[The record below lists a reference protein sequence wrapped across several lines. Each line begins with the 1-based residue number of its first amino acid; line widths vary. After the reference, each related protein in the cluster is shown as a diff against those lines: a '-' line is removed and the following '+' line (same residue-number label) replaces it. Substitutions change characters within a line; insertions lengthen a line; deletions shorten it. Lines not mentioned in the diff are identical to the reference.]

1 MRTIWLAAL
10 LLACGNKPASSPGGG
25 SAVVTPADDKP
36 GLDLVV
42 SNGTQAAPPVD
53 RTKLAPAQKLAD
65 TGPLFA
71 RAKPLAPAD
80 VEPSAL
86 RPAST
91 PPPLTGER
99 VTTSFPP
106 PPSLKEPPP
115 ATSSTA
121 PLHVTRYMPEGKLD
135 EAPRLTVTFDQP
147 MVAITSQS
155 AAATVQPVTLTP
167 AVKGHWRWIGTRT
180 IEFDPDGGRFP
191 MATTYRVAIAS
202 GTKGV
207 VGAPLAKAIEFTF
220 ETPPPKVI
228 ASQPSGGQVELDEP
242 ILLVFDQRIDP
253 QAVIAALR
261 VTSTGNHPDV
271 KDDPWQPAKQL
282 PVRVQALDPA
292 QYDKRLSARIAE
304 LGKDAAGRW
313 LVVRA
318 VDKLAP
324 DAQIAVTLPVGL
336 GSLEGPN
343 RTTEPQAWAF
353 STYPPFDFD
362 STSCAKETCAPTG
375 YLAVNFTNEIDIAS
389 FKDDQVEV
397 VPAIKDLH
405 LQVSD
410 TRLILMGSVQANTT
424 YKVEIKQA
432 LHDVHHQALRH
443 DVVATLPTGPAQA
456 TFGGASGTILLD
468 PAATPELSYF
478 SAQYTALNVSLYR
491 VTPADY
497 PAFQRGR
504 WTGPHAKPPGT
515 ELPFRQIKIHGDGLA
530 ETHVDLSAALA
541 NGRGQVVAVVAPA
554 PWTDL
559 EHPPPQQIVWAQATH
574 LAIDAH
580 VDRDELVVFA
590 TDLATGTPVADAT
603 IVLAPAGTTA
613 KTDARGL
620 ATLALPPSII
630 HTADE
635 ILGHELAYLVARHGE
650 DVTILAGDV
659 WEHEAIGPQLAWET
673 FDDRDLY
680 RPGEEVTIKG
690 WIRVVDPNKHGD
702 VAGVAKR
709 VSGVHYT
716 VADSEGTPIAHGD
729 TKLNELGG
737 FDLRFTLPKTP
748 NLGEAT
754 VTFEARGA
762 IKSTS
767 MQVVRIEEFRRPDFD
782 ASAHPQTEPFV
793 VGGGGD
799 VTVGAHY
806 YAGGPLGGAKVN
818 WRLHADETTYRPPD
832 HDDYTFGTWTAWWP
846 MNRWGGDRS
855 QALPRPISDW
865 SLEGKTDGGGEHVL
879 HVDARH
885 VAPAK
890 PYAVSAE
897 ATITAP
903 NNQTWTARTSFIV
916 HPASLYVG
924 VMGKRPFV
932 VQGEPYEL
940 SVIGVDLDG
949 KPAPG
954 AAVTVETVRS
964 VTTWANGKAEVKEV
978 DAQRCAVTT
987 AVAAVACKLATPHGG
1002 EYIVRAVIVDAKG
1015 RSNRTET
1022 QFWVAGDDE
1031 NLRARGSSQQQLVE
1045 IIPDKKDYAPGN
1057 TAELLIRAPFAPAEG
1072 VVTYRRSGIIKT
1084 ERITLATETAVITVP
1099 ITDDLV
1105 PNVVV
1110 QVDLVGAQ
1118 PTLDAHGV
1126 AQKTTQP
1133 AYAVGS
1139 IDLSIPPRERTLAVT
1154 VTPSAAK
1161 LAPGDQASVTV
1172 AVHDAAG
1179 KPVANADVAV
1189 FVVDDSIL
1197 TLAGYRVADPL
1208 AVFYQARPTDTT
1220 DYYARAYL
1228 TQAMQR
1234 GERDGWEALET
1245 GYEYRRGIGN
1255 GPGTGTGYGFGAGRG
1270 GFKNKGVAEH
1280 AYFDLLE
1287 QAPAKSRTVNQEMPD
1302 PNADRDSDG
1311 IPDEVDKM
1319 PTTEIAVRSNFN
1331 PLAVFAPAATTTADG
1346 SVTVPVTMPDNLT
1359 RYRVIAVVAAGERQF
1374 GKGESTMT
1382 ARLPLMVRAT
1392 PPRFLS
1398 FGDTFQLPITLQNQT
1413 DAAMQV
1419 KLAVR
1424 VSNLALTDGD
1434 GRVVTVPANDQI
1446 LVEMPVSAVAAGT
1459 ARLQI
1464 VAASGAVGDA
1474 QELELPVWTPATT
1487 EAFATYGVIDDGAI
1501 RQPIALPPGVLPQFG
1516 GIEVSTASTNLQ
1528 ALTDAL
1534 IYLVHYPFECAEQR
1548 SSRILAIAG
1557 LKDVLAAFHA
1567 KDLPSPAALA
1577 TSVAVDVEAIA
1588 KLQGGD
1594 GGFSYWGDRPSVPYL
1609 SVYVPF
1615 ALAHAKAKGFAVPP
1629 PLFTSSLRYLRT
1641 IDEHI
1646 PVTYSRE
1653 ERLVIEAFALATRA
1667 QLGDDVHAEA
1677 KLLAAAKLPVDAMGW
1692 VLASLASGATAERAS
1707 LEQQLAQHITET
1719 AGAASVVSGYGD
1731 DGYLVLGSDG
1741 RSAGI
1746 VLDALIQAQPTSE
1759 LIPKLV
1765 TGLLASRRQGRWSS
1779 TQENGFVLIALD
1791 RYFQTYEKIT
1801 PSFVARVWLG
1811 ADYAGDHA
1819 FRGRTT
1825 ETASIAIPMSAVAT
1839 HDKSDLVIQKDGSG
1853 RLYYRIGTSYAPAD
1867 LHIAAADH
1875 GFVVERSYE
1884 AVDDPKDVTRDAQG
1898 IWHVK
1903 VGARV
1908 RVRISM
1914 VNDGQRHHVALVDP
1928 MPAGFEAVNPELA
1941 GVAAIPDDP
1950 KDAPADR
1957 YWWWRSAWYEHQNM
1971 RDERV
1976 EAFTSNLWE
1985 GVHAYDYIARA
1996 TTRGTFVA
2004 APPKAEEMY
2013 MPETF
2018 GRGASERVVVE

>member
-10 LLACGNKPASSPGGG
+10 LFACGNKPASVPGGG
-25 SAVVTPADDKP
+25 SAVAKPADDKP
-36 GLDLVV
+36 GLELAL
-42 SNGTQAAPPVD
+42 SNGVQSAPPVD
-53 RTKLAPAQKLAD
+53 HTKLTPAQKLAD

-91 PPPLTGER
+91 PPPLTGQR

-106 PPSLKEPPP
+106 SPSLREPPP
-115 ATSSTA
+115 ATNATA
-121 PLHVTRYMPEGKLD
+121 PLHVTRVMPEGKLD

-147 MVAITSQS
+147 MVAITSQT
-155 AAATVQPVTLTP
+155 AAAAVQPVTLTP

-180 IEFDPDGGRFP
+180 IEFDPEGGRFP
-191 MATTYRVAIAS
+191 MATTYRVAIAA

-207 VGAPLAKAIEFTF
+207 VGAPLAKAVEFTF

-228 ASQPSGGQVELDEP
+228 ESQPTGGQVELDEP

-253 QAVIAALR
+253 RAVVAALR

-271 KDDPWQPAKQL
+271 KDDPWQPAKEIPVPIQAVDATQL
-282 PVRVQALDPA
+282 HDE
-292 QYDKRLSARIAE
+292 RLAARIAA
-304 LGKDAAGRW
+304 LGKEAEGRW
-313 LVVRA
+313 LVVRS
-318 VDKLAP
+318 VGKLAP
-324 DAQIAVTLPVGL
+324 DAQITLGIPSGL
-336 GSLEGPN
+336 ASLEGPN
-343 RTTEPQAWAF
+343 RTTEAQSRAF
-353 STYPPFDFD
+353 STFPPFDFD
-362 STSCAKETCAPTG
+362 STSCGKDKCSPEG
-375 YLAVNFTNEIDIAS
+375 YLSVNFTNEIDGAS
-389 FKDDQVEV
+389 FKDEMVEV
-397 VPAIKDLH
+397 VPAIKGMH
-405 LQVSD
+405 VEVSGNRVLL
-410 TRLILMGSVQANTT
+410 TGSIQANTP
-424 YKVEIKQA
+424 YEVEIKPA
-432 LHDVHHQALRH
+432 LRDVHHQTLRH
-443 DVVATLPTGPAQA
+443 DVTATLPTGPARA
-456 TFGGASGTILLD
+456 AFWGAQGTIVLD
-468 PAATPELSYF
+468 PAAKPELSYF
-478 SAQYTALNVSLYR
+478 TAQYSALDVSLYK

-497 PAFQRGR
+497 SAFVLGR
-504 WTGPHAKPPGT
+504 WEERHPKGKLPGT
-515 ELPFRQIKIHGDGLA
+515 ELPFVQVKTVGDGLA
-530 ETHVDLSAALA
+530 ETHLDLSAALA
-541 NGRGQVVAVVAPA
+541 NGRGQVVAVVEPS

-559 EHPPPQQIVWAQATH
+559 KQPPPRMVVWAQATH

-580 VDRDELVVFA
+580 VDNDDLIVFA
-590 TDLATGTPVADAT
+590 TDLATGAPVADAT
-603 IVLAPAGTTA
+603 IELAPSGKTT
-613 KTDARGL
+613 KTDAHGL
-620 ATLALPPSII
+620 ATLPRPQVSSAKNAIVGYPMS
-630 HTADE
+630 
-635 ILGHELAYLVARHGE
+635 YLVARHGE
-650 DVTILAGDV
+650 DVTVLRGDV
-659 WEHEAIGPQLAWET
+659 WEHVPVGPRLAWET

-690 WIRVVDPNKHGD
+690 WMRLVDPNKHGD
-702 VAGVAKR
+702 IAGVAGK
-709 VSGVHYT
+709 VSSVHYT
-716 VADSEGTPIAHGD
+716 VVDSESNPITHGD
-729 TKLNELGG
+729 TTVNALGG
-737 FDLRFTLPKTP
+737 FDLHFTLPKTP
-748 NLGEAT
+748 NLGDAT
-754 VTFEARGA
+754 VAFEARGE
-762 IKSTS
+762 IKGNSE
-767 MQVVRIEEFRRPDFD
+767 QVVRIEEFRRPDFD
-782 ASAHPQTEPFV
+782 ATAHAQTEPFV
-793 VGGGGD
+793 VGSAGD

-818 WRLHADETTYRPPD
+818 WRLHADETTYRPPN
-832 HDDYTFGTWTAWWP
+832 HDDFVFGTWTAWWQS
-846 MNRWGGDRS
+846 NRWGGEMIK
-855 QALPRPISDW
+855 QRPISDW
-865 SLEGKTDGGGEHVL
+865 TFEGKTDGGGEHVL
-879 HVDARH
+879 RVDAKR

-890 PYAVSAE
+890 PYSVSAE

-903 NNQTWTARTSFIV
+903 NNQAWTARTSFVV

-924 VMGKRPFV
+924 IAAKRPFV
-932 VQGEPYEL
+932 TQGDPYEL
-940 SVIGVDLDG
+940 AVIGVDIDG

-954 AAVTVETVRS
+954 AAVTIDAVRTI
-964 VTTWANGKAEVKEV
+964 TTWTNGKSEVKEV
-978 DAQRCAVTT
+978 DPQHCAVTT
-987 AVAAVACKLATPHGG
+987 ATDATSCKLATPHGG
-1002 EYIVRAVIVDAKG
+1002 EYTVRATIVDTKG
-1015 RSNRTET
+1015 RPNRTEM
-1022 QFWVAGDDE
+1022 QFWVAGDDTE
-1031 NLRARGSSQQQLVE
+1031 LSSRDIAKQAVE
-1045 IIPDKKDYAPGN
+1045 IIPDKKEYTPGN
-1057 TAELLIRAPFAPAEG
+1057 TAELLIRSPFVPAEG

-1084 ERITLATETAVITVP
+1084 ERITLAKPTTVITVP

-1105 PNVVV
+1105 PNVFV
-1110 QVDLVGAQ
+1110 QVDLVGAR
-1118 PTLDAHGV
+1118 PRLDEHGKPE
-1126 AQKTTQP
+1126 ATSQP

-1139 IDLSIPPRERTLAVT
+1139 IVLSVPPRERTLAVT

-1161 LAPGDQASVTV
+1161 LAPGDKASVTV
-1172 AVHDAAG
+1172 TVKDAAG
-1179 KPVANADVAV
+1179 KPVANSDVAV

-1197 TLAGYRVADPL
+1197 TLAGYQVADPL
-1208 AVFYQARPTDTT
+1208 ATFYQARPTDTS
-1220 DYYARAYL
+1220 DYYVRAYL
-1228 TQAMQR
+1228 QVMQHTYAEEDR
-1234 GERDGWEALET
+1234 WTAINDGVF
-1245 GYEYRRGIGN
+1245 YRRGTIEHF
-1255 GPGTGTGYGFGAGRG
+1255 GFGAGRG
-1270 GFKNKGVAEH
+1270 WKNKGGKEH
-1280 AYFDLLE
+1280 ITEQTEYFDMLE
-1287 QAPAKSRTVNQEMPD
+1287 DQSPRRAATQQEMPD
-1302 PNADRDSDG
+1302 PNADRDGDG
-1311 IPDEVDKM
+1311 IPDSVDKM
-1319 PTTEIAVRSNFN
+1319 PTTEIAVRTNFN
-1331 PLAVFAPAATTTADG
+1331 PLAVFAPAATTNADG

-1359 RYRVIAVVAAGERQF
+1359 RYRVIAVAAAGERQF

-1434 GRVVTVPANDQI
+1434 GRVVTVPANDQV
-1446 LVEMPVSAVAAGT
+1446 LVEVPVSAVAAGT

-1464 VAASGAVGDA
+1464 VAASGEVGDA
-1474 QELELPVWTPATT
+1474 QELELPVWTPTTT

-1534 IYLVHYPFECAEQR
+1534 IYLVRYPYECSEQR

-1557 LKDVLAAFHA
+1557 LKDVLAAFRA
-1567 KDLPSPAALA
+1567 KDLPSPAVLA

-1588 KLQGGD
+1588 KTQGGD
-1594 GGFSYWGDRPSVPYL
+1594 GGFSYWGDEPSVPYV

-1615 ALAHAKAKGFAVPP
+1615 ALARAKAKGFAVPP
-1629 PLFTSSLRYLRT
+1629 TLFTSSLRYLRA
-1641 IDEHI
+1641 IDDHI
-1646 PVTYSRE
+1646 PTTYSRE
-1653 ERLVIEAFALATRA
+1653 ERVVIEAFALYTRS

-1692 VLASLASGATAERAS
+1692 VLAALAGNPAATAERAS

-1719 AGAASVVSGYGD
+1719 AGAASVTSGYGD
-1731 DGYLVLGSDG
+1731 DGYLVLGSDA

-1746 VLDALIQAQPTSE
+1746 VLDALIQDQPKSD

-1765 TGLLASRRQGRWSS
+1765 TGLLASRRQGRWDS

-1825 ETASIAIPMSAVAT
+1825 ETAAITVPMSEVAT

-1867 LHIAAADH
+1867 LHIEAADH

-1884 AVDDPKDVTRDAQG
+1884 GVDDPKDVTRDAQG
-1898 IWHVK
+1898 TWHVK
-1903 VGARV
+1903 AGARV

-1914 VNDGQRHHVALVDP
+1914 VNDGRRHHVALVDP

-1941 GVAAIPDDP
+1941 GAAAIPEDP
-1950 KDAPADR
+1950 KAATADR

-1976 EAFTSNLWE
+1976 EAFASDLWE

-1996 TTRGTFVA
+1996 TTRGSFVA
-2004 APPKAEEMY
+2004 PPPKAEEMY

-2018 GRGASERVVVE
+2018 GRGPSERVVVE